1 MRHSERGTHMVS
13 SKSSPDSSGGSV
25 PVNPSEHP
33 LQARFL
39 QSARFYFHPLPQ
51 RVSRIWLSGTS
62 RIVLWQRRS
71 VQGRDT

>member
-33 LQARFL
+33 LQARLL
-39 QSARFYFHPLPQ
+39 QSAGSCFIHCPNVLA
-51 RVSRIWLSGTS
+51 ISG
-62 RIVLWQRRS
+62 
-71 VQGRDT
+71 